1 MKKLLL
7 AAIAL
12 TANVAV
18 GATSITVHGYGPN
31 RESAKRDAFRTAIEN
46 VCGTVVLSDREHFN
60 NKTTHNRVVS
70 YSSCRVEK
78 YEILE
83 EKGNE
88 LKINV
93 TVKDNKIANRL
104 YSQSG
109 SRLQFDGDTV
119 KAQIDSI
126 KQEQKNGDQLIDE
139 IFRDYPYR
147 AYDLQPVQT
156 PYITMD
162 PNRNVFLV
170 VPYDI
175 KWNYNFITAMNE
187 IFSEIETPVGRGVI
201 NVSAKNPNDLLLG
214 KHNKYFID
222 DLYRLDY
229 LKSKFANQNE
239 LRLKVK
245 ARDDRGRQ
253 VLNICYNPEYR
264 AGGIFYSIG
273 VNNRL
278 TVFGND
284 RNAGSLRIKLTFP
297 ADVIYDI
304 YVDVVA
310 ARDCKL

>member
-60 NKTTHNRVVS
+60 DKTTHNRVIS
-70 YSSCRVEK
+70 YSSCRIEK

-88 LKINV
+88 LKMKV
-93 TVKDNKIANRL
+93 TVKDNRIANRL

-109 SRLQFDGDTV
+109 SRLQFDGNTV

-126 KQEQKNGDQLIDE
+126 KQEQKNGDLLIDE

-187 IFSEIETPVGRGVI
+187 MFHSVKTSHGSGRITVTG
-201 NVSAKNPNDLLLG
+201 KNPNFYIG
-214 KHNKYFID
+214 HRNTYVID

-229 LKSKFANQNE
+229 IKSKFMNQNE
-239 LRLKVK
+239 LRLNVK
-245 ARDDRGRQ
+245 ARNHKGNQ
-253 VLNICYNPEYR
+253 VLNICYNPDYK

-273 VNNRL
+273 VHRDL
-278 TVFGND
+278 TIFGND

-297 ADVIYDI
+297 AEVIYDI

>member
-7 AAIAL
+7 VAFAL

-18 GATSITVHGYGPN
+18 GATSITVYGYGSS

-60 NKTTHNRVVS
+60 EKTTHNRVIS
-70 YSSCRVEK
+70 YSSCRVQS
-78 YEILE
+78 YQILE
-83 EKGNE
+83 HDSN
-88 LKINV
+88 KIKVNV
-93 TVKDNKIANRL
+93 TVKDNRIANRL

-109 SRLQFDGDTV
+109 NRLQFDGSTV

-126 KQEQKNGDQLIDE
+126 KQEQKDGDKLIDE
-139 IFRDYPYR
+139 VFRDYPYR
-147 AYDLQPVQT
+147 AYDLQPVQN
-156 PYITMD
+156 PYITID
-162 PNRNVFLV
+162 SNRNLFLI

-175 KWNYNFITAMNE
+175 KWNYNFITAMNDMFHS
-187 IFSEIETPVGRGVI
+187 IKTSHGNGRI
-201 NVSAKNPNDLLLG
+201 NVVAKQPGSIIGHKDV
-214 KHNKYFID
+214 YAMD

-229 LKSKFANQNE
+229 IKSKFMNQNE
-239 LRLKVK
+239 LRLNVK
-245 ARDDRGRQ
+245 ARNSKGNQ
-253 VLNICYNPEYR
+253 ILNICYNPDYK

-273 VNNRL
+273 VNRDI
-278 TVFGND
+278 TIFGND

-297 ADVIYDI
+297 AEVIYDI